1 MWISVLWNTCAVISA
16 ALSFA
21 FWGFS
26 QLCASD
32 RDSIPSWEK
41 EILKRWSSWRLC
53 CIFSGSL
60 PKKRRMLLV
69 QWIPAVV
76 EKDLEILLEYF
87 LGCFFF
93 LFFPWWNGEMITT
106 ILFLQERE
114 WPIPTG
120 RWKVFFRCSDYNNC
134 YELCTLREKSDKQD
148 GVFFLITRTNIIW
161 KKVIKKQ
168 FKNRRKD
175 DVCIYT
181 TPVWKLWVLILWQC
195 DCCPS

>member
-87 LGCFFF
+87 WGCFFF
-93 LFFPWWNGEMITT
+93 FSFLDGMERWSQQSSSCKRGNDLSQQEDEKFFSVAVTT
-106 ILFLQERE
+106 TTVMSCALYMRSLISKMVCFFNNKDQYHLEESHQET
-114 WPIPTG
+114 I
-120 RWKVFFRCSDYNNC
+120 
-134 YELCTLREKSDKQD
+134 
-148 GVFFLITRTNIIW
+148 
-161 KKVIKKQ
+161 
-168 FKNRRKD
+168 
-175 DVCIYT
+175 
-181 TPVWKLWVLILWQC
+181 
-195 DCCPS
+195 